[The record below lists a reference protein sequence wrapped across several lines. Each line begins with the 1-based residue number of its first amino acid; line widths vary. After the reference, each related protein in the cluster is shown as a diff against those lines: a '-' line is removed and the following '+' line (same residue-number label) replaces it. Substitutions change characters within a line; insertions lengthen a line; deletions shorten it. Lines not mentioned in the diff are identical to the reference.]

1 MLFLVVCTNGTSLLL
16 KGLKRQ
22 HSSHFCQ
29 KLLPLLGI
37 FRQFMS
43 SDWCIFEP
51 KNKKMAVEGTKKNLG
66 TSLLIVSAVLAPAL
80 ATLPDARPPYVTRT
94 FHSTAVDDYI
104 SEVRNV

>member
-1 MLFLVVCTNGTSLLL
+1 MVLSIIERFEEATLLAFL
-16 KGLKRQ
+16 Q
-22 HSSHFCQ
+22 EASSASRH
-29 KLLPLLGI
+29 
-37 FRQFMS
+37 FRQF
-43 SDWCIFEP
+43 WLVHIWAQ
-51 KNKKMAVEGTKKNLG
+51 KQKMAVEGTKKNLG